1 MRRNVSSQR
10 HGCGAYFTLVTD
22 HTSFYE
28 RYGYED
34 CANRQMCEPWS
45 VRRALIDGGA
55 DWAAE
60 AFSDMAEKAASGP
73 MSASVLP
80 ERESQREGHD
90 VSRKRGDGKPQGSA

>member
-1 MRRNVSSQR
+1 MSAELS
-10 HGCGAYFTLVTD
+10 GKASLSGVTP
-22 HTSFYE
+22 
-28 RYGYED
+28 ED
-34 CANRQMCEPWS
+34 AARFCEIS
-45 VRRALIDGGA
+45 RRALIDGGA